1 MTVIR
6 AHYDGKSF
14 VPDEP
19 VILPPHQLVTL
30 HVDPLASRPLP
41 SLAAKEE
48 KVRLLEQIEQ
58 LAIACDAPEADF
70 SRDSIYS
77 GNLDDTR

>member
-1 MTVIR
+1 MTTIK
-6 AHYDGKSF
+6 AHFDGKTF

-19 VILPPHQLVTL
+19 VVLPPYQPVTL
-30 HVDPLASRPLP
+30 HVDPLSTRPSP
-41 SLAAKEE
+41 SLTKKEE
-48 KVRLLEQIEQ
+48 KLQLLDRIEQ

-77 GNLDDTR
+77 GNLDDPR